1 MKRCNSQDC
10 NLISLTRKF
19 HYLMSKDGEIIGS
32 RNLRKSEKRDRYI
45 EIYIGYIEIYIYI
58 YRGRKMVHIKT
69 DHVKSP

>member
-32 RNLRKSEKRDRYI
+32 RNLRKSEKKG
-45 EIYIGYIEIYIYI
+45 GYTHIYIYLYTYI
-58 YRGRKMVHIKT
+58 HIEDAK
-69 DHVKSP
+69 